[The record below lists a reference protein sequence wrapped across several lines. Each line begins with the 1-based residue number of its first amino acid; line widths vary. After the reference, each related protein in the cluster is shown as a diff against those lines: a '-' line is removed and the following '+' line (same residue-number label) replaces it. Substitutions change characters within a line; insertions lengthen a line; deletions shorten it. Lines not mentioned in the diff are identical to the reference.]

1 LIPYIR
7 QAMRHPI
14 RYSSSPLRRIAI
26 VLGISS
32 MLILGSFGECLAGQ
46 DSPDVR
52 VPDRAGKVKSPARVD
67 LNTAGIEEISRLPGM
82 TTQTA
87 ERIIGNR
94 PYRNLDQLV
103 TSKVVGRKEFSQFRD
118 YVVIGPGKK

>member
-1 LIPYIR
+1 
-7 QAMRHPI
+7 MRHPI